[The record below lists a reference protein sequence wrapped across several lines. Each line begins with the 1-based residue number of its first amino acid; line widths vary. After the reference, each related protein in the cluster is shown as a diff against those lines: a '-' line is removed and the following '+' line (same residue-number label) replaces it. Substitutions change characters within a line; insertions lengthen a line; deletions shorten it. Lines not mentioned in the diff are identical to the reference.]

1 MGGDSSS
8 SSLENRVK
16 RHLRFP
22 DQKKNRW
29 HIDYL
34 LESKGAKLI
43 KVYLIPNKKK
53 LECVLA
59 KELIDVSGTYVK
71 NLGCSDCNC
80 KSHLI
85 YFENM
90 DEHFS

>member
-1 MGGDSSS
+1 MGDDSSS

-22 DQKKNRW
+22 DQKKNHW

-34 LESKGAKLI
+34 LESKRAKII

-53 LECVLA
+53 LECMLA

-71 NLGCSDCNC
+71 NFGCSDCNC

-85 YFENM
+85 YFEYI
-90 DEHFS
+90 DEQFS